1 MEIYR
6 PGNPFLNQLK
16 GGIELAGFREY
27 RPGQVWFY
35 YNPWATKDNEK
46 KRELGAVTCRPVVVV
61 QSAFYPEWNDIVTV
75 VPMTHSDRRSGIP
88 IDTTVLKDGGVVE
101 GGTVLPYLIYS
112 VKTKFLFPMMTTGSN
127 RRRLISLAPEDFE
140 KVLVGLKYHLG
151 FSDEVPDYVAN
162 WKTIGDYDRKVIVK
176 DIELAISECD
186 AVMKTEDLGRAVAAH
201 RNVPVQRTRRFD
213 QGPVENHILA
223 AMTGFDPTSRRMYD
237 PKRQFNR
244 DPIRNDP
251 DPTPEPKE
259 TTNSLPVKIISNI
272 QYDSMSVDNFLE
284 AIGASVPMETPH
296 IYEGSNFLGDRQ
308 LKQMPAVLTKND
320 IRLIMSL
327 SLQRIVE
334 CTGIRSTSTVS
345 RLRNIIRQ
353 AKLDEGLEV
362 HQNFTQNPDEAP
374 DPFIYT
380 GSGRTMKARN
390 RRNQLR
396 YHVLFQLTEVDKV
409 RVLKTD
415 DLNELSSWLGI
426 STSNCRQI
434 KVDIL
439 TLNPELAAED
449 ADTKESTEPQ
459 LIASDTGLTV
469 EEPPKTLYEF
479 WETLAP
485 SEINEIRSTTKKKVD
500 AIAKNFGITRPEA
513 RQIRGQVTSV
523 VKHAGLQ
530 QPTIAADTVEPAISR
545 IIKGDYQKISEEDIM
560 IFCRTD
566 PIDIS
571 AVYSK
576 CSSSSIPS
584 KSDIRQLKINFRKAI
599 TKPIV

>member
-1 MEIYR
+1 M
-6 PGNPFLNQLK
+6 
-16 GGIELAGFREY
+16 AGFREY
-27 RPGQVWFY
+27 QPGQVWFY
-35 YNPWATKDNEK
+35 YNPWATKENEK
-46 KRELGAVTCRPVVVV
+46 KRELGAVTCRPVVIV

-112 VKTKFLFPMMTTGSN
+112 IKTKFLFPMMTSGSN

-151 FSDEVPDYVAN
+151 FSDDVPDYVAN
-162 WKTIGDYDRKVIVK
+162 WKTIDDYDRRVIVK
-176 DIELAISECD
+176 DIELAVGECD
-186 AVMKTEDLGRAVAAH
+186 AIMRPEDLGRPIVGH
-201 RNVPVQRTRRFD
+201 RNVPVKRTQRFD

-223 AMTGFDPTSRRMYD
+223 AMTSFDPVSRRMYD

-244 DPIRNDP
+244 EPIRNAP
-251 DPTPEPKE
+251 EPEPKE
-259 TTNSLPVKIISNI
+259 TASLPVKIISNV
-272 QYDSMSVDNFLE
+272 QYESMSVDGFLK
-284 AIGASVPMETPH
+284 AIGASELTESPH

-308 LKQMPAVLTKND
+308 LKQMPAVLSKND

-345 RLRNIIRQ
+345 RLRNLIRQ
-353 AKLDEGLEV
+353 AKLDDGIDV
-362 HQNFTQNPDEAP
+362 HRSFTQDPETAP
-374 DPFIYT
+374 DPFIYRAN
-380 GSGRTMKARN
+380 GRTMKSRN

-396 YHVLFQLTEVDKV
+396 YHALFQLTDEDKI

-415 DLNELSSWLGI
+415 DLNELSTWLGI

-434 KVDIL
+434 KVDIA
-439 TLNPELAAED
+439 TLNPELAYGIVELS
-449 ADTKESTEPQ
+449 KQ
-459 LIASDTGLTV
+459 TGLV
-469 EEPPKTLYEF
+469 NSEPIEETTTESAPRRLYEF
-479 WETLAP
+479 WETLSP
-485 SEINEIRSTTKKKVD
+485 TEINEIRNTTKKKVD
-500 AIAKNFGITRPEA
+500 SIAKNFGITKTEA
-513 RQIRGQVTSV
+513 RQVRGQVTSV
-523 VKHAGLQ
+523 VKHAGLN
-530 QPTIAADTVEPAISR
+530 QPVIEPEAVEPAIR
-545 IIKGDYQKISEEDIM
+545 KIVEGNYDGLSDEEVM

-576 CSSSSIPS
+576 CSSSNIPS
-584 KSDIRQLKINFRKAI
+584 KSDIRQLKIDFRKAI
-599 TKPIV
+599 TTPIVV